1 MISGLNKESTLNVRV
16 PGDYKDQIAEVAK
29 QAGISPSEFVRR
41 SLRHSLEMVELTQR
55 GQRQ

>member
-1 MISGLNKESTLNVRV
+1 MNKESTLNVRV